1 MIACWLLERPVAQVE
16 GKQDL
21 AQANPHPD
29 GMPEPGSSSGD
40 PEDHQE
46 NNRRPE
52 PFGKQKQRY
61 VWDAVFGDVIQL
73 HEPSSDGVQFELL
86 ETLGIADRQDH
97 VVKGNRS
104 DDGKI
109 GKQQGVGNSADDRA
123 MRQQGA
129 KVLLLRHLALC
140 MRRREMLVL
149 RLKLRLKG
157 VVHDLES
164 S

>member
-1 MIACWLLERPVAQVE
+1 
-16 GKQDL
+16 
-21 AQANPHPD
+21 
-29 GMPEPGSSSGD
+29 MPEPGSASGD
-40 PEDHQE
+40 PEDNQE

-52 PFGKQKQRY
+52 PFGKQKQRH
-61 VWDAVFGDVIQL
+61 VWDAVFGEVIQL

-97 VVKGNRS
+97 VVKRNRPDYS
-104 DDGKI
+104 KI
-109 GKQQGVGNSADDRA
+109 EKQQGVGNSADDRA

-129 KVLLLRHLALC
+129 KALLLRRLEHC
-140 MRRREMLVL
+140 MGRRVMLVR

-157 VVHDLES
+157 VVHDLGS